1 MFDYM
6 FGSYIVNFH
15 ILFILLRILSVLSH
29 RFVWK
34 SSETQDSIYG
44 HVESCIG
51 HSNVNRLDKNRFVLS
66 RRFVI
71 LAFRCSYRHAILIEL
86 ERRLFIGGPNRLGIK
101 VSLCAER
108 NESKKT
114 VPTKQWC
121 LRCWV
126 FRHCIYYVRND

>member
-1 MFDYM
+1 M
-6 FGSYIVNFH
+6 FGSYIVNFR
-15 ILFILLRILSVLSH
+15 ILFILLRILSVLSR

-44 HVESCIG
+44 HVELCIG
-51 HSNVNRLDKNRFVLS
+51 HSNVNRLDKNHFVLN

-71 LAFRCSYRHAILIEL
+71 LAFRCSCRHAIGVK
-86 ERRLFIGGPNRLGIK
+86 RRLFIGGPNRLGIK

-121 LRCWV
+121 LRCWM
-126 FRHCIYYVRND
+126 FRYCIYYVRND